1 MPMIPGRIYTKQD
14 APSDATEAMHMQPV
28 PYHEAIGSLMY
39 VSIATH
45 PNITFAMLAL
55 SQFLD
60 NPREVHWDMVK
71 HVFCYLAGTKTLMLT
86 YSGEQ
91 HDLEGYT
98 DVDGAMQEHQKV
110 ILGNAF
116 LIDGGAISWSLQK

>member
-1 MPMIPGRIYTKQD
+1 MIPSRIYTKQD
-14 APSDATEAMHMQPV
+14 VPSDATEATHMRPV
-28 PYHEAIGSLMY
+28 LYHKTIGSLMY

-45 PNITFAMLAL
+45 PNITFAMSAL

-60 NPREVHWDMVK
+60 NPTEAHWDVVK
-71 HVFCYLAGTKTLMLT
+71 HIFHYLAGTKTLTLT

-98 DVDGAMQEHQKV
+98 DADRVMQEHQKA

-116 LIDGGAISWSLQK
+116 LVDGGTVS